1 MRLIYVSCRPDEAAA
16 LAEKLVEERLV
27 ACASIL
33 SGVESVYRWEGRIER
48 EGESVLLM
56 ETSDARVDAAVS
68 RIEVLHSY
76 DVPKIVVLH
85 DARATDAYASWV
97 DAETR
102 PDTGHD

>member
-1 MRLIYVSCRPDEAAA
+1 MRLIYVSCRPDEAPA

-48 EGESVLLM
+48 EPEAVLLM
-56 ETSDARVDAAVS
+56 ETSDVRVDAAVE
-68 RIEVLHSY
+68 RLEALHSY
-76 DVPKIVVLH
+76 DVPKIVVLQ
-85 DARATDAYASWV
+85 DTRATAAYARWV

-102 PDTGHD
+102 VDPDVD